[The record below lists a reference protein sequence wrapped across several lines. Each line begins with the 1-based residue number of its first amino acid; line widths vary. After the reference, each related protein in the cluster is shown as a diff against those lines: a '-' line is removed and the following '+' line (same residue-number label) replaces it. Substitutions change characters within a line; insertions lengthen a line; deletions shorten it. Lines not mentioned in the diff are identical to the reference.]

1 MDILFIADPL
11 ERFKIYKDS
20 TYAMMAEAA
29 RRGHAVYAC
38 EPHQLAWTGS
48 GVEADVQRVTIVGD
62 TADLHRHPWY
72 EAAAHESRALTSFGA
87 VLMRK
92 DPPFDMEYVT
102 ATWMLELAERAGAHV
117 FNKPQS
123 IRDHSEKLA
132 IGEFPQFVAPTLVT
146 RDAARLRAFH
156 AEHGDVI
163 VKPLDG
169 MGGMGVFRVK
179 ADGMNLGAIIEM
191 LGHDG
196 TRSLMIQKFIPE
208 IKAGDKR
215 ILLIAGEPVPFS
227 LARIPQGSEV
237 RGNLA
242 AGGLGV
248 AQPLTAR
255 DREIA
260 ETLGPVLAARGLLL
274 VGLDAIGDWL
284 TEVNVTSPPPR
295 PGRRLP
301 AVPGRGGGAAQAGGV
316 VHDSGHRRHDRAYP
330 GQLAGRREGAAR
342 GDGAAADQPSA
353 RLPGLRQGRR
363 VSAAEPGD
371 VHRQRRLPVRRGEAH
386 LPETDPALLGRP
398 AGP

>member
-11 ERFKIYKDS
+11 SRFKIYKDS

-29 RRGHAVYAC
+29 KRGHTLYAC
-38 EPHQLAWTGS
+38 EPQHLAWTGS
-48 GVEADVQRVTIVGD
+48 GVEADVYRFEIVGD
-62 TADLHRHPWY
+62 QADGHRDVWY
-72 EAAAHESRALTSFGA
+72 EAQPVEARSLTQFGA

-102 ATWMLELAERAGAHV
+102 STWLLELAERAGARI
-117 FNKPQS
+117 FNKPQA
-123 IRDHSEKLA
+123 IRDHSEKMA

-146 RDAARLRAFH
+146 RDPARLRAFH

-163 VKPLDG
+163 LKPLDG

-179 ADGMNLGAIIEM
+179 ADGMNLGSIVEM
-191 LGHDG
+191 LSHDG
-196 TRSLMIQKFIPE
+196 ARSVMAQKFIPE

-215 ILLIAGEPVPFS
+215 ILLIGGEPVPYS

-260 ETLGPVLAARGLLL
+260 EALGPVLKARGLLL

-284 TEVNVTSPPPR
+284 TEVNVTSPTCFR
-295 PGRRLP
+295 EIMDQTGFDVAAMLIDALEK
-301 AVPGRGGGAAQAGGV
+301 AVG
-316 VHDSGHRRHDRAYP
+316 
-330 GQLAGRREGAAR
+330 
-342 GDGAAADQPSA
+342 
-353 RLPGLRQGRR
+353 
-363 VSAAEPGD
+363 
-371 VHRQRRLPVRRGEAH
+371 
-386 LPETDPALLGRP
+386 
-398 AGP
+398 